1 MTKTI
6 DIKMTWADALI
17 PLLAVYANASEV
29 GRMNALTDLRRMA
42 AIADLYCDT
51 AVALDN
57 LLSEARQIQGDRE
70 NPGLDAAI
78 AKATDQS
85 GRLAR
90 LIL

>member
-1 MTKTI
+1 MPTTI

-17 PLLAVYANASEV
+17 PLLAVYADGSEV

-42 AIADLYCDT
+42 AIADLYADT
-51 AVALDN
+51 LVALDD
-57 LLSEARQIQGDRE
+57 LLSQARQIQGDRK
-70 NPGLDAAI
+70 NPDLDAAI
-78 AKATDQS
+78 AEATKQS